1 MVQVVVAVMGIVWLA
16 APQLLSDPSNCAPQ
30 NLICY
35 KPCCEAAFYCLMNC
49 SWEAECKEDVKY
61 ILHLRDQTE
70 RVIKTFEV
78 VNQTHTIFNTD
89 SVYAQNNF
97 TVWVESVLRDGSP
110 RVSKNHTL
118 LIKEAIKFNPP
129 SAKSITISRSKGI
142 LTLKWPRSSTCR
154 STLNEVRMRQ
164 FNHINWTLG
173 NCSSDDTTEGLI
185 VATCHLEKNIRYEV
199 QVRYRTDHWSSH
211 WSSWSEILFV
221 PYEILRSPTVNFTV
235 ESLGKEGQRNVTLQ
249 WARPSVEQ
257 GEVNYNVTFVMLA
270 CKQCFSGLEKYS
282 ITVHGATS
290 CHTALSAAEYNI
302 SLVAFNNVGHSSAY
316 SFKLPPEQNAVLSP
330 NFLNVSLSGRHYTL
344 EWELDEDFAHF
355 CFEAQPLGETLP
367 KKDCMG
373 PDAISPVRVPGE
385 IESNRCYRFAVYKHD
400 FIKWKTFGY
409 KYLFHRNASLED
421 AIFVNVTNQTANSAV
436 IQWKPPRPL
445 SDCPG
450 LLKKYI
456 ICCQKEQYGN
466 MAYYDVNVSQT
477 RYTVQNLQP
486 DTVYLVGIWAS
497 TGNGKDNC
505 KAFYRFLTKVPDPK
519 KLPLV
524 LSFLFMGIFGGILVV
539 TTIFYLGK
547 NRMKK
552 YLCQA
557 LPDPANTEAVKFLTP
572 AETGQAQ
579 VKLDFMEPIEA
590 NSPMEPLVV
599 EPSSDK
605 EEPVTDTTMG
615 LLGFV
620 KGTEEEHSPKE
631 DEVVSDEILLSEYK
645 GQRFLSPVEEP
656 EDFVG
661 VSHEE
666 SAGDGPHLLL
676 NNTEAGDQNGICMSQ
691 VPLSF
696 KLFDKLVVIKN
707 VGEGFDIPCSDGT
720 SAQNCF

>member
-1 MVQVVVAVMGIVWLA
+1 MVQVAVAVMMIVWLV
-16 APQLLSDPSNCAPQ
+16 APELLSDPSNCAPR

-35 KPCCEAAFYCLMNC
+35 KPCCEAAFLCLMNC
-49 SWEAECKEDVKY
+49 SWEAGCKEDVNH

-70 RVIKTFEV
+70 GEINTFEV
-78 VNQTHTIFNTD
+78 GDRTHFIFNTD
-89 SVYAQNNF
+89 TVYARRNY
-97 TVWVESVLRDGSP
+97 TVWVESVPRDSSP

-118 LIKEAIKFNPP
+118 LVKEAIKFNPP
-129 SAKSITISRSKGI
+129 SAKSINISRAKGI
-142 LTLKWPRSSTCR
+142 LTLKWPGSSTCR
-154 STLNEVRMRQ
+154 STLSEVRMRQ

-199 QVRYRTDHWSSH
+199 QIRYRTDHWSSH

-221 PYEILRSPTVNFTV
+221 PYEILRSPTVNYTV
-235 ESLGKEGQRNVTLQ
+235 ESLGKEGQRNITLQ

-257 GEVNYNVTFVMLA
+257 GVVSYNLTFVMLA
-270 CKQCFSGLEKYS
+270 CKQCFTGFEKYS
-282 ITVHGATS
+282 ITVHSATS

-302 SLVAFNNVGHSSAY
+302 SLVAFNKAGPSPAY
-316 SFKLPPEQNAVLSP
+316 SFKLPPEQNAVLGL
-330 NFLNVSLSGRHYTL
+330 NFLNVNLSGRHYTL
-344 EWELDEDFAHF
+344 EWEMDEDIANF

-373 PDAISPVRVPGE
+373 PEATNVVTGE

-400 FIKWKTFGY
+400 FKKWKTFGY
-409 KYLFHRNASLED
+409 RYLFHRNASLED
-421 AIFVNVTNQTANSAV
+421 AIHVNVSNQTANSAV

-466 MAYYDVNVSQT
+466 LTYYDVDMSQT
-477 RYTVQNLQP
+477 WYMIQDLQP
-486 DTVYLVGIWAS
+486 DTVYLVGIWVS
-497 TGNGKDNC
+497 TANSKDNC
-505 KAFYRFLTKVPDPK
+505 KAFYRFLTKAPDPK
-519 KLPLV
+519 QLPLV
-524 LSFLFMGIFGGILVV
+524 LSFLFLGIFGGILFV
-539 TTIFYLGK
+539 TIIFCLGK
-547 NRMKK
+547 KRMKK
-552 YLCQA
+552 SLCPA
-557 LPDPANTEAVKFLTP
+557 LPDPTNTEAVKFHTR

-579 VKLDFMEPIEA
+579 VKLDFMEPMEA
-590 NSPMEPLVV
+590 NNSMQPLVV

-605 EEPVTDTTMG
+605 EEPVTDTTMD

-620 KGTEEEHSPKE
+620 KGTEEENSPKE
-631 DEVVSDEILLSEYK
+631 DEVVSDEILFSEYK
-645 GQRFLSPVEEP
+645 GQRFLSPVEES

-666 SAGDGPHLLL
+666 RTGDGPHLLL

-720 SAQNCF
+720 STQNCF